1 MFIVKKEKVTPIE
14 KPEKASKTKKVE
26 GVKPVKKAGR
36 PAKKVEVAHE
46 EKVKAEAVVTPE
58 VNEVVTPEVKSS
70 PVQEVKAEK
79 KGFTLNQEFNI
90 LIGFFSIAILVVL
103 CTKFQS
109 GSASMSGWEIL
120 LNSNAYSGVF
130 KGLMIVYIISL
141 FIDCGLAVR
150 VESENK
156 IFNTVEKILYA
167 VTLTSNLIA
176 GAILFTLIKKI
187 GLGLIIFGILSIVSM
202 LIKLAR
208 IYCKN

>member
-1 MFIVKKEKVTPIE
+1 MKKEKVTTSE
-14 KPEKASKTKKVE
+14 KPEKVSKTKKVE
-26 GVKPVKKAGR
+26 AVKPVKKAGR
-36 PAKKVEVAHE
+36 PAKKVEVANK

-58 VNEVVTPEVKSS
+58 VKEVVTPEVKSN

-103 CTKFQS
+103 CTKFQG
-109 GSASMSGWEIL
+109 GSTSMSGWEIL
-120 LNSNAYSGVF
+120 LNSNSYSGVF

-141 FIDCGLAVR
+141 FIDCSLAVR

-167 VTLTSNLIA
+167 ITLTSNLIA

-187 GLGLIIFGILSIVSM
+187 GLGLIIFGILSIVSI
-202 LIKLAR
+202 LVKLAR